1 MGQPLQVELQEQEVG
16 LVFGLLLPT
25 LEQLPQQPLLVTAE
39 RLARLQQLLQ
49 LLEVLIEVCDV
60 GLFLEG
66 VRRLSG

>member
-1 MGQPLQVELQEQEVG
+1 MGQPLQVELQKQEIG

-25 LEQLPQQPLLVTAE
+25 LEQLPQQPLLVTTE